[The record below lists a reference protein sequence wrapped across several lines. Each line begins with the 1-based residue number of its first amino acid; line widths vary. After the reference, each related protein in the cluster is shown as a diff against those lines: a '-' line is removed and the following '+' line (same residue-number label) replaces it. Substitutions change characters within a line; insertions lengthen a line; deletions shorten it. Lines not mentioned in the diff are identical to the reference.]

1 MKCYKVKL
9 KRTIEK
15 LKRNKEYIIIIKDIF
30 EIYFKINNIL

>member
-9 KRTIEK
+9 KRTIAK